1 MYFLIR
7 NIIGKVYFCIYNFNG
22 IVYAKK
28 KDSNR
33 NR

>member
-1 MYFLIR
+1 MYYLIR
-7 NIIGKVYFCIYNFNG
+7 KITGKVYFCTYNSNG
-22 IVYAKK
+22 KVYAKK